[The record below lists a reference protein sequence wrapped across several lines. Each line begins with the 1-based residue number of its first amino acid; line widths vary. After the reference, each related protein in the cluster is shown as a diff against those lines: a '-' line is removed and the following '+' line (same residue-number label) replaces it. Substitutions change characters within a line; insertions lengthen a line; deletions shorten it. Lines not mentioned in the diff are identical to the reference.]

1 MNDTNR
7 EAEIRERVR
16 VEREP
21 WPFDGHEQPAMD
33 RALVLDDIAYLLSA
47 LDSERGRVRELEAAL
62 RKVET
67 AHFGQWCALC
77 LGGEAPAL
85 HKDDCPVG
93 RALLTTEDS
102 NKTTAVHTER
112 NE

>member
-47 LDSERGRVRELEAAL
+47 LDSEREARRELEKAARDAVVALDDLGACNDADCSEVNCL
-62 RKVET
+62 R
-67 AHFGQWCALC
+67 ALPR
-77 LGGEAPAL
+77 L
-85 HKDDCPVG
+85 